1 MKKAAGLPGRL
12 FHVKRLEYYYCNFD
26 QREKSGGFRASL
38 TGFLA
43 SLEMTNYLQTMPL
56 TMLCFIRQYLLVL
69 VAAALLAGAGPLL
82 AADAELAPL
91 AAQSLLLDGLAAGS
105 QLIAVGE
112 RGHILVSTDAGRSWQ
127 QSPTPTR
134 ATLTSVFFADA
145 QHGWAAGHDAV
156 ILRTS
161 DSGATWQKVHED
173 LESGPI
179 LDLWFR
185 DARTGYAIG
194 AYGLCLA
201 TADGGTTWEPREIT
215 DDTGMVVDL
224 HLNQLRPLTDGR
236 LVVAAEA
243 GQLFASADSR
253 KWLPLPL
260 PYEGSMFGVLPL
272 AGDRLLAY
280 GLRGHLF
287 RSADAGR
294 SWQPAVTGTEAILN
308 DAIVLRDGRVVV
320 VGLAGTVLVSLDEG
334 AHFTASSQPDRSGL
348 TRVIETADGV
358 LVLLG
363 THGARRLDLPAG
375 GRP

>member
-1 MKKAAGLPGRL
+1 M
-12 FHVKRLEYYYCNFD
+12 
-26 QREKSGGFRASL
+26 
-38 TGFLA
+38 
-43 SLEMTNYLQTMPL
+43 
-56 TMLCFIRQYLLVL
+56 
-69 VAAALLAGAGPLL
+69 AAALLACTAPLL

-91 AAQSLLLDGLAAGS
+91 AAQSLLLDGQAAGS
-105 QLIAVGE
+105 QLVAVGE

-127 QSPTPTR
+127 QRPTPTR

-161 DSGATWQKVHED
+161 DGGATWQKVHED
-173 LESGPI
+173 PESGPI

-185 DARTGYAIG
+185 DTGAGYAVG

-201 TADGGTTWEPREIT
+201 TVDGGTTWEPREIA
-215 DDTGMVVDL
+215 DETGMAVDL
-224 HLNQLRPLTDGR
+224 HLNQLRPLSDGR

-243 GQLFASADSR
+243 GQLFASADGR
-253 KWLPLPL
+253 KWLPLPF

-272 AGDRLLAY
+272 AGDHLLAY

-294 SWQPAVTGTEAILN
+294 SWQPAVTDTEAILN

-348 TRVIETADGV
+348 TRVIETADGA

-363 THGARRLDLPAG
+363 SHGARRLDLPAG